1 MTLHFVQKNFQNLQF
16 ESSALTYTVLN
27 ERHSSFASDMRVG
40 PRGHVSV

>member
-1 MTLHFVQKNFQNLQF
+1 MTLRFIQKNFQNLQF

-27 ERHSSFASDMRVG
+27 ERHNSFASDIRAG